1 MAIIKRKYSKI
12 KFNILL
18 HLLFSFLFVFL
29 FTSLTSSWSIEFPSP
44 SSSST
49 LQEEELPLH
58 PLSPPE
64 RLPKND
70 KKIITKRQAYQVYL
84 GGEASVSIDKGAEDS
99 GPWGE
104 WTKERDCSRSC
115 GGGVLIERRLCSD
128 NTCQGPS
135 IRYISCNIE
144 PCPVGTK
151 DFRYEQCSQHND
163 DPLDGKYYKWIP
175 YAGKNKCELT
185 CRPENANF
193 YYKFAEK
200 VVDGTKC
207 DAYSDDVCVD
217 ANCLPVGCDGKL
229 GSVAKKDKCG
239 VCNGDG
245 SACKTVEGIFDER
258 GLALGYHDIVSIPVG
273 ATAIHIEEL
282 RPSSNVFAIKNS
294 TGDWLLNG
302 NYQIQVITKNII
314 VGGSAFKYEKGDSG
328 TEKLTSNGPLTE
340 PLTISLLL
348 QRTTT
353 PKTSSAVKY
362 EFSIPLEKDIK
373 YLWKPGN
380 GLAVLLLVEKVFNCL
395 ITRTLYCTDV
405 ATHTRVED
413 SICEEQ
419 NATKPEFEK
428 PCKTIDC
435 EPQYFVGEWEPC
447 SSTCGDKGLQFR
459 VLYCHRVFAD
469 GRRTTVSDGN
479 CTERG
484 IERPEAR
491 RQCNRFP
498 CPEWQAGPWS
508 SCSSQCGDA
517 KQFRSVTCRSAKE
530 GEGGKMLPADACP
543 DKDGKPQ
550 TERDCNLGPCKGLQF
565 KTTDW
570 ELCQR
575 CNDTEERRNVTC
587 QDRNGREYPLEK
599 CLETQK
605 IGATKKTE
613 KAKIPEDKRPCASPA
628 PCLYEWHFSQ
638 WSKCSTECGHG
649 HKSRAV
655 FCAINELGQTKRVDE
670 SLCGGDKP
678 ISQEE
683 CLNEEKCEGVYFT
696 GPWSECSASCN
707 GGIQTR
713 AVVCLNY
720 DKKPVPEWC
729 DERMKPIEQQ
739 ICNNQTC
746 PVCSESEF
754 GCCLDNTTFATGQFY
769 AGCSNC
775 SISEFGCCSDNI
787 TEKQGKDNQG
797 CPGSEDVEE
806 EGSGEEPMEGEG
818 IKEELC
824 TLESQTGERLQ
835 IPCTTIAPS
844 VVVGDLLKANVS
856 ENETINCSKTEFGCC
871 PDWYTPAEGP
881 ELAGCPVFTLGT
893 CNETKYGCCSDGV
906 TLSRGP
912 DFQGCG
918 EPTCAASLYG
928 CCKDRRTIA
937 FGPNYGGCERS
948 SLSCELTEFGCCP
961 DGTTPALGKN
971 GKGCGASCLLTRYG
985 CCPDG
990 ITHAKGPDNDG
1001 CGCVFS
1007 QYGCCP
1013 DGKNSAKGPGF
1024 MAAQKVVPKVNM
1036 VVALMDRLLLEVQI
1050 RKDVLANILVGVV
1063 VRMDKQLLL
1072 GHTKRAVMIVDME
1085 NGSSKAFGPDFAGCP
1100 TTTPAPY
1107 MLGGTVSPSTIVAS
1121 CGLPQD
1127 QGQVCSSSYKLAWY
1141 YDMAE
1146 ARCAQFWYGGCGGNE
1161 NRFGTQEQ
1169 CEQICVDPPG
1179 LGRCYLPKVEGS
1191 KRCEQLT
1198 PRYSYDYISKQCT
1211 AFWHTGCLGN
1221 SNNFLSWEECQSF
1234 CAGADASQ
1242 VQVNIVPYR
1251 GPIPISPQ
1259 HNLQPPLIPQQ
1270 QLPQQP
1276 PPPPHHHHNHLNN
1289 NLLLPLLCLPSQKKV
1304 ELYPT
1309 LRPQPLIIPPKKPE
1323 ISPFEE
1329 DDACR
1334 MMLDSGNCRSYVD
1347 KYYFDAFNG
1356 GCFRFI
1362 YSGCGGNRNRFNT
1375 ESECTQRCGH
1385 LISSPTKPGFL
1396 GHKQQLQPLPSAHR
1410 TNAPLPGKQAFLK
1423 TKEMCNLRPDV
1434 GKCEGHFD
1442 SFYYELATGQCER
1455 FTYSGCGGNANRFN
1469 TLDECQAV
1477 CLRRHDFPPP
1487 PGPQTPF
1494 KSVSAFVPPEP
1505 SQPIIPAA
1513 AGSIIQLT
1521 GREKQKNQQQICD
1534 YSKETGSC
1542 KQFVTKWYYNKSD
1555 GTCNRFHYGGIFK
1568 CFLKYTVV
1576 VVVME
1581 IPIVLTQNKN
1591 VEILVVIL
1599 EMPVYCQVFLVLVLV
1614 KLTVIIFDFHSNKCS
1629 LFQYGGCLGNTNN
1642 FRTIE
1647 ECQAR
1652 CQPNLK
1658 SRRRRSLLS
1667 EQQFVEINNN
1677 SNTDNLLINKNEKNI
1692 LNKQK
1697 EDVFVDEK
1705 EEEIGEEEEEEGGL
1719 LYGQLPE
1726 LCLLP
1731 EERGKCFGEILRFR
1745 YDIDKNDCVGFFY
1758 TGCAQN
1764 VNNFLSYESCLRACG
1779 DWKNKNICE
1788 LEYDGGSKECENEN
1802 KGNNFGLIKIQK
1814 WYYVPSE
1821 RKCKLFMW
1829 NGCGGNGNRFQ
1840 SKSECENLCNREIDI
1855 YNQQLNICQLP
1866 MDGGPCED
1874 FVSLWYFD
1882 YLQNQCRR
1890 FTFGGCRG
1898 NSNRFL
1904 TEEDC
1909 LLKCNN
1915 LTIINNQQL
1924 IKQKTTTIS
1933 INSKQIPKR
1942 AKIFVFP
1949 LGTLIEGN
1957 NNNLN
1962 FKCLIEKGEENNEN
1976 RDFYWYKNGME
1987 FLNGNY
1993 ENDGNNGRVLLQ
2005 KINSNNSLIGELKLI
2020 NINIQDKGLYSC
2032 AYGDSLISEE
2042 IKINII
2048 KNDLIKNKYL
2058 QNCIEEKRFE
2068 QVCRNIL
2075 NLGLCNTLR
2084 YGSFCCKTCKK

>member
-1 MAIIKRKYSKI
+1 MAIMKRKYSKI

-144 PCPVGTK
+144 PCPAGTK

-314 VGGSAFKYEKGDSG
+314 VGGSAFKYEKGDGG

-373 YLWKPGN
+373 YLWKPGEWSSCSVTC
-380 GLAVLLLVEKVFNCL
+380 GKGL

-405 ATHTRVED
+405 ATHTRVDD

-428 PCKTIDC
+428 PCKTVDC

-565 KTTDW
+565 KTTEW

-649 HKSRAV
+649 HKSRTV

-729 DERMKPIEQQ
+729 DERLKPIEQQ

-797 CPGSEDVEE
+797 CPGSENVEE
-806 EGSGEEPMEGEG
+806 EGSGEEPIEEGG

-844 VVVGDLLKANVS
+844 VIVGDLLKANVS
-856 ENETINCSKTEFGCC
+856 ENETINCSKTVKVFLVWLFYQFLMKEFGCC

-937 FGPNYGGCERS
+937 FGPNYGGCEGAFYSNFCIKGCERS
-948 SLSCELTEFGCCP
+948 SLSCELTEYGCCP

-1024 MAAQKVVPKVNM
+1024 YGCPESCAQSKYGCCPDGQTASRGPNKEGCPCQYS
-1036 VVALMDRLLLEVQI
+1036 RWGCC
-1050 RKDVLANILVGVV
+1050 KDGQTTAIGPHEEGCDDC
-1063 VRMDKQLLL
+1063 RYGKYGCCQD
-1072 GHTKRAVMIVDME
+1072 
-1085 NGSSKAFGPDFAGCP
+1085 GSSKAFGPDFAG
-1100 TTTPAPY
+1100 
-1107 MLGGTVSPSTIVAS
+1107 LAS

-1276 PPPPHHHHNHLNN
+1276 PPPP
-1289 NLLLPLLCLPSQKKV
+1289 PPPPQPPQQQPVIAPIVPSISEEK
-1304 ELYPT
+1304 LYPT

-1375 ESECTQRCGH
+1375 ESECTQRCAH

-1469 TLDECQAV
+1469 SLDECQAV

-1494 KSVSAFVPPEP
+1494 KTASAFVPPEP

-1568 CFLKYTVV
+1568 LK
-1576 VVVME
+1576 
-1581 IPIVLTQNKN
+1581 
-1591 VEILVVIL
+1591 
-1599 EMPVYCQVFLVLVLV
+1599 
-1614 KLTVIIFDFHSNKCS
+1614 
-1629 LFQYGGCLGNTNN
+1629 
-1642 FRTIE
+1642 
-1647 ECQAR
+1647 
-1652 CQPNLK
+1652 
-1658 SRRRRSLLS
+1658 LL
-1667 EQQFVEINNN
+1667 
-1677 SNTDNLLINKNEKNI
+1677 
-1692 LNKQK
+1692 
-1697 EDVFVDEK
+1697 
-1705 EEEIGEEEEEEGGL
+1705 L
-1719 LYGQLPE
+1719 LY
-1726 LCLLP
+1726 
-1731 EERGKCFGEILRFR
+1731 I
-1745 YDIDKNDCVGFFY
+1745 
-1758 TGCAQN
+1758 
-1764 VNNFLSYESCLRACG
+1764 
-1779 DWKNKNICE
+1779 
-1788 LEYDGGSKECENEN
+1788 NE
-1802 KGNNFGLIKIQK
+1802 
-1814 WYYVPSE
+1814 
-1821 RKCKLFMW
+1821 
-1829 NGCGGNGNRFQ
+1829 
-1840 SKSECENLCNREIDI
+1840 
-1855 YNQQLNICQLP
+1855 
-1866 MDGGPCED
+1866 
-1874 FVSLWYFD
+1874 
-1882 YLQNQCRR
+1882 
-1890 FTFGGCRG
+1890 
-1898 NSNRFL
+1898 
-1904 TEEDC
+1904 
-1909 LLKCNN
+1909 
-1915 LTIINNQQL
+1915 
-1924 IKQKTTTIS
+1924 
-1933 INSKQIPKR
+1933 
-1942 AKIFVFP
+1942 
-1949 LGTLIEGN
+1949 
-1957 NNNLN
+1957 
-1962 FKCLIEKGEENNEN
+1962 
-1976 RDFYWYKNGME
+1976 
-1987 FLNGNY
+1987 
-1993 ENDGNNGRVLLQ
+1993 
-2005 KINSNNSLIGELKLI
+2005 
-2020 NINIQDKGLYSC
+2020 
-2032 AYGDSLISEE
+2032 
-2042 IKINII
+2042 
-2048 KNDLIKNKYL
+2048 
-2058 QNCIEEKRFE
+2058 
-2068 QVCRNIL
+2068 
-2075 NLGLCNTLR
+2075 
-2084 YGSFCCKTCKK
+2084 

>member
-373 YLWKPGN
+373 YLWKPGEWSSCSVTC
-380 GLAVLLLVEKVFNCL
+380 GKGL

-806 EGSGEEPMEGEG
+806 EGSGEEPMGKG
-818 IKEELC
+818 LKKNF
-824 TLESQTGERLQ
+824 
-835 IPCTTIAPS
+835 AP
-844 VVVGDLLKANVS
+844 LKAKLVND
-856 ENETINCSKTEFGCC
+856 C
-871 PDWYTPAEGP
+871 
-881 ELAGCPVFTLGT
+881 
-893 CNETKYGCCSDGV
+893 KY
-906 TLSRGP
+906 
-912 DFQGCG
+912 
-918 EPTCAASLYG
+918 
-928 CCKDRRTIA
+928 
-937 FGPNYGGCERS
+937 
-948 SLSCELTEFGCCP
+948 
-961 DGTTPALGKN
+961 
-971 GKGCGASCLLTRYG
+971 
-985 CCPDG
+985 
-990 ITHAKGPDNDG
+990 
-1001 CGCVFS
+1001 
-1007 QYGCCP
+1007 
-1013 DGKNSAKGPGF
+1013 
-1024 MAAQKVVPKVNM
+1024 
-1036 VVALMDRLLLEVQI
+1036 
-1050 RKDVLANILVGVV
+1050 LV
-1063 VRMDKQLLL
+1063 
-1072 GHTKRAVMIVDME
+1072 
-1085 NGSSKAFGPDFAGCP
+1085 
-1100 TTTPAPY
+1100 
-1107 MLGGTVSPSTIVAS
+1107 
-1121 CGLPQD
+1121 
-1127 QGQVCSSSYKLAWY
+1127 
-1141 YDMAE
+1141 
-1146 ARCAQFWYGGCGGNE
+1146 
-1161 NRFGTQEQ
+1161 
-1169 CEQICVDPPG
+1169 
-1179 LGRCYLPKVEGS
+1179 
-1191 KRCEQLT
+1191 
-1198 PRYSYDYISKQCT
+1198 
-1211 AFWHTGCLGN
+1211 
-1221 SNNFLSWEECQSF
+1221 
-1234 CAGADASQ
+1234 
-1242 VQVNIVPYR
+1242 
-1251 GPIPISPQ
+1251 
-1259 HNLQPPLIPQQ
+1259 Q
-1270 QLPQQP
+1270 QLPV
-1276 PPPPHHHHNHLNN
+1276 
-1289 NLLLPLLCLPSQKKV
+1289 C
-1304 ELYPT
+1304 
-1309 LRPQPLIIPPKKPE
+1309 
-1323 ISPFEE
+1323 
-1329 DDACR
+1329 C
-1334 MMLDSGNCRSYVD
+1334 CW
-1347 KYYFDAFNG
+1347 
-1356 GCFRFI
+1356 
-1362 YSGCGGNRNRFNT
+1362 
-1375 ESECTQRCGH
+1375 
-1385 LISSPTKPGFL
+1385 GF
-1396 GHKQQLQPLPSAHR
+1396 A
-1410 TNAPLPGKQAFLK
+1410 
-1423 TKEMCNLRPDV
+1423 
-1434 GKCEGHFD
+1434 
-1442 SFYYELATGQCER
+1442 
-1455 FTYSGCGGNANRFN
+1455 
-1469 TLDECQAV
+1469 
-1477 CLRRHDFPPP
+1477 
-1487 PGPQTPF
+1487 
-1494 KSVSAFVPPEP
+1494 
-1505 SQPIIPAA
+1505 
-1513 AGSIIQLT
+1513 
-1521 GREKQKNQQQICD
+1521 
-1534 YSKETGSC
+1534 
-1542 KQFVTKWYYNKSD
+1542 
-1555 GTCNRFHYGGIFK
+1555 
-1568 CFLKYTVV
+1568 
-1576 VVVME
+1576 
-1581 IPIVLTQNKN
+1581 
-1591 VEILVVIL
+1591 
-1599 EMPVYCQVFLVLVLV
+1599 
-1614 KLTVIIFDFHSNKCS
+1614 
-1629 LFQYGGCLGNTNN
+1629 
-1642 FRTIE
+1642 
-1647 ECQAR
+1647 
-1652 CQPNLK
+1652 
-1658 SRRRRSLLS
+1658 
-1667 EQQFVEINNN
+1667 
-1677 SNTDNLLINKNEKNI
+1677 
-1692 LNKQK
+1692 
-1697 EDVFVDEK
+1697 
-1705 EEEIGEEEEEEGGL
+1705 
-1719 LYGQLPE
+1719 
-1726 LCLLP
+1726 
-1731 EERGKCFGEILRFR
+1731 
-1745 YDIDKNDCVGFFY
+1745 
-1758 TGCAQN
+1758 
-1764 VNNFLSYESCLRACG
+1764 
-1779 DWKNKNICE
+1779 
-1788 LEYDGGSKECENEN
+1788 
-1802 KGNNFGLIKIQK
+1802 
-1814 WYYVPSE
+1814 
-1821 RKCKLFMW
+1821 
-1829 NGCGGNGNRFQ
+1829 
-1840 SKSECENLCNREIDI
+1840 
-1855 YNQQLNICQLP
+1855 
-1866 MDGGPCED
+1866 
-1874 FVSLWYFD
+1874 
-1882 YLQNQCRR
+1882 
-1890 FTFGGCRG
+1890 
-1898 NSNRFL
+1898 
-1904 TEEDC
+1904 
-1909 LLKCNN
+1909 
-1915 LTIINNQQL
+1915 
-1924 IKQKTTTIS
+1924 
-1933 INSKQIPKR
+1933 
-1942 AKIFVFP
+1942 
-1949 LGTLIEGN
+1949 
-1957 NNNLN
+1957 
-1962 FKCLIEKGEENNEN
+1962 
-1976 RDFYWYKNGME
+1976 
-1987 FLNGNY
+1987 
-1993 ENDGNNGRVLLQ
+1993 
-2005 KINSNNSLIGELKLI
+2005 
-2020 NINIQDKGLYSC
+2020 
-2032 AYGDSLISEE
+2032 
-2042 IKINII
+2042 
-2048 KNDLIKNKYL
+2048 
-2058 QNCIEEKRFE
+2058 
-2068 QVCRNIL
+2068 
-2075 NLGLCNTLR
+2075 
-2084 YGSFCCKTCKK
+2084 